1 MNIEVRARDRAQQ
14 SKLSIIDCDFH
25 PRLTHEQL
33 KPFISNQWWSYL
45 QTYGHRQRHGQAK
58 SYNYPKIV
66 PQASRCD
73 SWPPSGGPPG
83 SDVDFCREQHLD
95 FDGIDYGILTE
106 ADPIKQPQAF
116 AAWRDYFLDQQWAMV
131 VTSKRPRVATS
142 AAVHGI
148 GYTRAEKLYYDETW
162 LA

>member
-1 MNIEVRARDRAQQ
+1 MNIEIRAKDRAQQ

-58 SYNYPKIV
+58 GYNYPKIA
-66 PQASRCD
+66 PLASRRD
-73 SWPPSGGPPG
+73 AWPPSGGPPG

-95 FDGIDYGILTE
+95 FYGIDYGIRLE
-106 ADPIKQPQAF
+106 E
-116 AAWRDYFLDQQWAMV
+116 R
-131 VTSKRPRVATS
+131 R
-142 AAVHGI
+142 I
-148 GYTRAEKLYYDETW
+148 GKECRSR
-162 LA
+162 